1 MKKIIKNLAALVL
14 VSASLAACGTADK
27 LAQIGQAPSLSA
39 IEDPTTQIGYRPVQM
54 PMPTPALAH
63 YSPNSLWQSGRRTF
77 FDDQRAGQIGDLVTV
92 LVSITDTANIANSTE
107 RQRDGS
113 ESMGA
118 SGAVGSLLTK
128 VLPSGTDAS
137 AAVDLSGS
145 GSSSG
150 SGTVNRSETLSTRV
164 SAVVTQVLPNGNL
177 VIEGKQEVRVNFEVR
192 ELIVA
197 GVIRPQDIAA
207 DNTIPSEKIAEA
219 RISYGGRGQIT
230 DVQQP
235 RYGQQVL
242 DIILPF

>member
-1 MKKIIKNLAALVL
+1 MTKFLTKLTALALV
-14 VSASLAACGTADK
+14 STGLAACGTADK
-27 LAQIGQAPSLSA
+27 LAQIGQEPPLSA
-39 IEDPTTQIGYRPVQM
+39 IEDPTTQIGYQPVQM
-54 PMPTPALAH
+54 PMPTPTLAH

-92 LVSITDTANIANSTE
+92 LVSITDTAAIANSTA
-107 RQRDGS
+107 RQRNGS
-113 ESMGA
+113 QSMGA

-128 VLPSGTDAS
+128 VLPSGADAS
-137 AAVDLSGS
+137 AAVDLSGT

-164 SAVVTQVLPNGNL
+164 SAVVTQLLPNGNL
-177 VIEGKQEVRVNFEVR
+177 VIEGRQEVRVNFEVR

-242 DIILPF
+242 DIVLPF

>member
-1 MKKIIKNLAALVL
+1 MKTVFRNLTAIALL
-14 VSASLAACGTADK
+14 STSLAACGTADK
-27 LAQIGQAPSLSA
+27 LAQIGKEPPLSA
-39 IEDPTTQIGYRPVQM
+39 IQDPTTQIGYQPVQM
-54 PMPTPALAH
+54 PMPSPTLAQ

-92 LVSITDTANIANSTE
+92 LVSITDTAAIANSTE
-107 RQRDGS
+107 RQRNGS
-113 ESMGA
+113 QSMGA
-118 SGAVGSLLTK
+118 SGAMGSLLNK
-128 VLPSGTDAS
+128 VLPGGSEAS
-137 AAVDLSGS
+137 AAVDLSGT

-150 SGTVNRSETLSTRV
+150 SGSVNRSETLSTRV
-164 SAVVTQVLPNGNL
+164 SAVITQVLPNGNM

-197 GVIRPQDIAA
+197 GVIRPQDISAN
-207 DNTIPSEKIAEA
+207 NTIPSEKIAEA

-242 DIILPF
+242 DIVLPF